1 MSVTLGEVYGKNK
14 EKYFKTNYKPAGML
28 LNVNA
33 VLYLKFK

>member
-1 MSVTLGEVYGKNK
+1 MVKMK

-28 LNVNA
+28 LNVSA